1 MASTASDKPLT
12 GGFQGEATEEEL
24 QQPLVVVSELVQ
36 GSPVTSIA
44 GDEALTE
51 LEAKY
56 AELQEQL
63 HYTKEENSLLNQNL
77 EEKEQNLTVLKDI
90 MDQDKALLEEV
101 SCENKILKE
110 CLEEKKQ
117 ELGILNNVIT
127 QDKGLL
133 EEVYYKNNVLQ
144 QQQQDANEEIER
156 LKKEIQVGKNR
167 IKELWRTNCEQLAEF
182 DQTLLEKEEELQSLR
197 DMLQNR
203 RISDLSL
210 SEPAK
215 SESLISQ
222 LVWPT
227 GISSTTQPLCPVTS
241 VSETLPT
248 MSELSTNYLPVVST
262 TMSRMSHGVAST
274 HSEPAVWSSGG
285 TSRPPPQG
293 PPGIGVPVSQPFLV
307 TAAVRSTT
315 SQAPGPMSLPTSVVS
330 SFPPLLSRAPAVSTP
345 LVQRRGKAPLVDPF
359 TADDPEITF
368 DDWLPTLERA
378 AVWNGWSE
386 EETLMQLAGYLRNR
400 ALQEWNLLSQG
411 DCNTLKAAVKT
422 LSAKLDPGNQ
432 TLSALDFHHAMQKD
446 SEAVADYI
454 RRLECTFQIGF
465 GRGKMSIET
474 RNALLYGQ
482 LQSGLAFELSKSPA
496 VSGARNY
503 EELCIAAKNEESR
516 LAELEKRQQYERS
529 RQIASARYSTSSS
542 VLGSSRSIDAKQTG
556 QSYKQ
561 SPRCYIC
568 NSPTHLARD
577 CKTQR
582 SESEGRTR
590 ISKKTNILRSG
601 SQSEGSSPGE
611 SHFQEVAENLF
622 PFISATTSTLTQAT
636 HQTDDDSP
644 QSATVN
650 IEGVPVT
657 GIIDMGSDITII
669 SGDMFKTVIAKAGL
683 KKEEFKTVD
692 KQAFTY
698 NKQSITLDGR
708 MDTNISFEDKQVYTT
723 IYVKMEA
730 PSPLLL
736 FEAVC
741 RQLGIIQYHPN
752 VKPLDMEKKAET
764 AKQAQKN
771 KVRLIQTI

>member
-1 MASTASDKPLT
+1 M
-12 GGFQGEATEEEL
+12 
-24 QQPLVVVSELVQ
+24 VVSELVQ
-36 GSPVTSIA
+36 GSLVTSIA

-77 EEKEQNLTVLKDI
+77 EEKEQKLSVLKDI

-127 QDKGLL
+127 QDKALL
-133 EEVYYKNNVLQ
+133 EEVYYKNEILQ

-203 RISDLSL
+203 CISDLSL

-215 SESLISQ
+215 SESLISH

-227 GISSTTQPLCPVTS
+227 GISGTTQPLCHVTS
-241 VSETLPT
+241 MSETLPT
-248 MSELSTNYLPVVST
+248 MSELSTNYLPVVLT

-274 HSEPAVWSSGG
+274 HSEPAVLSSGG

-293 PPGIGVPVSQPFLV
+293 PSGIGLPVSLPFLV

-315 SQAPGPMSLPTSVVS
+315 SQAPGAMSLPTSVVS
-330 SFPPLLSRAPAVSTP
+330 SYPPLLSRAPAVSTP
-345 LVQRRGKAPLVDPF
+345 LVQRRGKAPPIDPF

-378 AVWNGWSE
+378 AIWNGWSE

-422 LSAKLDPGNQ
+422 LRAKLDAGNQ

-454 RRLECTFQIGF
+454 RHLERTFQIGF
-465 GRGKMSIET
+465 GWDKMSIET

-482 LQSGLAFELSKSPA
+482 LQSGLAFELSKAPV

-503 EELCIAAKNEESR
+503 EELCIAAKNEERR

-542 VLGSSRSIDAKQTG
+542 VLGSSRSIDTKQTG

-601 SQSEGSSPGE
+601 SQSEGSSAGE
-611 SHFQEVAENLF
+611 SRFQEVAENLF
-622 PFISATTSTLTQAT
+622 QP
-636 HQTDDDSP
+636 
-644 QSATVN
+644 
-650 IEGVPVT
+650 
-657 GIIDMGSDITII
+657 
-669 SGDMFKTVIAKAGL
+669 
-683 KKEEFKTVD
+683 
-692 KQAFTY
+692 
-698 NKQSITLDGR
+698 
-708 MDTNISFEDKQVYTT
+708 
-723 IYVKMEA
+723 
-730 PSPLLL
+730 
-736 FEAVC
+736 
-741 RQLGIIQYHPN
+741 
-752 VKPLDMEKKAET
+752 
-764 AKQAQKN
+764 
-771 KVRLIQTI
+771 RLQR